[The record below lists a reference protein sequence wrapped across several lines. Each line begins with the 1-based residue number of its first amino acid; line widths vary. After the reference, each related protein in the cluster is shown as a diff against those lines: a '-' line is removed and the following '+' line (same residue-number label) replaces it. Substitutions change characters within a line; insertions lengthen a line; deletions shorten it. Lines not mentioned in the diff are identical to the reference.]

1 MRERAEQPPLGNG
14 TAWNCCGATAGFFL
28 SGSLLFL
35 GVCLV
40 LGRRGGGA
48 VSCALCVPCAGSG
61 ALTASAGT
69 RGRCSGWC
77 SDLSTPASSR
87 GSSCLGLEAAGLVW
101 EGSGP
106 CGALWGSVGVSVGD
120 RSLVWDPGSW
130 CCTPTSEPFPG
141 GCCRD
146 RHPLGPGLSPPLQ
159 QPGFPPAAGCDP
171 GAFLSSPG
179 GFSEEKGWIWSRV
192 PAGWERPRA
201 LSTNTHGEAGLAWR
215 SSLSKNEVQAEAP
228 LPPEPAGEGDG
239 SRGGAQEQGRGAGRL
254 RASPALGSPVPLPFR
269 GNPASCFWTGNVRA
283 ARSFGKQSRD
293 GVFLLQRFLGS
304 WEAFKWRRW

>member
-1 MRERAEQPPLGNG
+1 M
-14 TAWNCCGATAGFFL
+14 
-28 SGSLLFL
+28 SY
-35 GVCLV
+35 
-40 LGRRGGGA
+40 
-48 VSCALCVPCAGSG
+48 ALCAPCAGSG

-106 CGALWGSVGVSVGD
+106 CGALWGSVGGSVGV
-120 RSLVWDPGSW
+120 RSLGWDPGSW
-130 CCTPTSEPFPG
+130 CCTPTSEPAPG

-146 RHPLGPGLSPPLQ
+146 RHPLAPGLSPPSQ

-192 PAGWERPRA
+192 PAGWEQPRA
-201 LSTNTHGEAGLAWR
+201 LSTSTHGEAGLAWR
-215 SSLSKNEVQAEAP
+215 CSLSKNEVQAEAP

-239 SRGGAQEQGRGAGRL
+239 SRGGAWGGSGRPLLWGHRWLFPLGGTL
-254 RASPALGSPVPLPFR
+254 RAAFGPGVCELLGALGSRAGMGFSCCSASLGAGKRLSGGGGDRTTPRPDR
-269 GNPASCFWTGNVRA
+269 G
-283 ARSFGKQSRD
+283 RSHLRGQHRGSA
-293 GVFLLQRFLGS
+293 FLAGS
-304 WEAFKWRRW
+304 AVQA